1 MNDMAKNVLVWLV
14 IGLVLMTVFQSLS
27 QRTGSTP
34 ELTYS
39 EFLREV
45 RGDNVSRVTIAEDRM
60 SISGEKRDG
69 TTFRTNAPFDP
80 KLIDDVVTI
89 MSDCWWSM

>member
-27 QRTGSTP
+27 QRTGGTP

-45 RGDNVSRVTIAEDRM
+45 RSDNVARVSIAEDRM
-60 SISGEKRDG
+60 SISGPTRRS
-69 TTFRTNAPFDP
+69 TRR
-80 KLIDDVVTI
+80 
-89 MSDCWWSM
+89 